1 MTNRILM
8 MLAILTAVSV
18 ADSLFSQ
25 ERLTEVERLKRELDL
40 QRRELELLRRENDLL
55 KREAASRKS
64 GTLQNKTTT
73 PEEPSTTRVTVN
85 DVDYV
90 YAGTTRASGYMLV
103 TILATSRNGDQPMRT
118 GHLTLIDPDGE
129 QYRGLPTSQNGLQ
142 STLKEGVT
150 LKLTWKVGGL
160 GPFGQS
166 LGPVPP
172 TRVTRFAAVT
182 IEPNALNLDGSVEFR
197 NVPATK
203 P

>member
-85 DVDYV
+85 DVDHTGQWL
-90 YAGTTRASGYMLV
+90 YAGYH
-103 TILATSRNGDQPMRT
+103 SRDQ
-118 GHLTLIDPDGE
+118 
-129 QYRGLPTSQNGLQ
+129 S
-142 STLKEGVT
+142 
-150 LKLTWKVGGL
+150 
-160 GPFGQS
+160 
-166 LGPVPP
+166 
-172 TRVTRFAAVT
+172 
-182 IEPNALNLDGSVEFR
+182 
-197 NVPATK
+197 
-203 P
+203 